1 MHVLQN
7 CHFVSDSEIYVG
19 MTGKGADVLGE
30 DIKRPSCLSL
40 RFIRRIANSWDLLK
54 S

>member
-30 DIKRPSCLSL
+30 DIKRPCLSL